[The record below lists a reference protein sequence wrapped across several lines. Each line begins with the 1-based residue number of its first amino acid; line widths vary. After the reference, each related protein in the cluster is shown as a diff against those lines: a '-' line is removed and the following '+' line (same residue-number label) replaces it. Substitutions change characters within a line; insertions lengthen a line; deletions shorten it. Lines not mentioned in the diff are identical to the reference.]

1 MSGAAPYASS
11 MGFWKGLVDKV
22 AQKKDELEEE
32 AKKRAAKK
40 AAEMAIDS
48 GKAAAKAA
56 VKNAGKTLDYAGK
69 KLEEALFGEAT
80 PDDDAPPSSGKPAK
94 KPEKS
99 EKGPDPFA
107 KLKADEAARKE
118 RDKEE
123 KAATKS
129 REEARAKTE
138 REVDDELAALK
149 KKIRGK

>member
-1 MSGAAPYASS
+1 
-11 MGFWKGLVDKV
+11 MGFWNGLVDKV
-22 AQKKDELEEE
+22 VQKKEELEDE

-40 AAEMAIDS
+40 AAEMAMDT

-69 KLEEALFGEAT
+69 KLEEALFGAPRSRQAT
-80 PDDDAPPSSGKPAK
+80 PDEDAPSSSSKPTK
-94 KPEKS
+94 KPEKP

-118 RDKEE
+118 RHKKE
-123 KAATKS
+123 KVATKS

-149 KKIRGK
+149 KKIRGQ

>member
-1 MSGAAPYASS
+1 

-22 AQKKDELEEE
+22 AQKKEELEEE
-32 AKKRAAKK
+32 AKRRATKK
-40 AAEMAIDS
+40 AAEVAIDT

-69 KLEEALFGEAT
+69 KLEEAIFGEAT
-80 PDDDAPPSSGKPAK
+80 PHDDAPPASSKP
-94 KPEKS
+94 
-99 EKGPDPFA
+99 PDPFA
-107 KLKADEAARKE
+107 KVKADEAARKQ
-118 RDKEE
+118 RGQEE
-123 KAATKS
+123 KAAAKA

>member
-1 MSGAAPYASS
+1 

-22 AQKKDELEEE
+22 SQKKEELEDE

-40 AAEMAIDS
+40 AAEMALDT

-80 PDDDAPPSSGKPAK
+80 PEDDVPPPSSKPAK
-94 KPEKS
+94 KAEA
-99 EKGPDPFA
+99 KGPDPFA
-107 KLKADEAARKE
+107 KLKADEAAKKE
-118 RDKEE
+118 RDKERDKNE
-123 KAATKS
+123 KAAAKA